1 MSKTLV
7 NAEKLYNS
15 FVNKQSEKDFFIGFA
30 DYFSYL
36 EKNPE
41 LLACFIPEIEKGNE
55 LGSVLK
61 NAETL
66 AITEFK
72 EIFEK
77 VKEDTKKNKLDTRP
91 YIMELYKD
99 IDDHFTKKVA
109 SSAPLL
115 NNVYNDLVDIVSVL
129 VKEKKLDDVRKY
141 AKLYEQW
148 DPVVLHKIVAP
159 KLQEWTEMESYKK
172 QQEQLSVWGLFFRVR
187 NLHNMFSQCEVEFK
201 RLAKKENATSEDR
214 LTWIM
219 LASSVNE
226 YMNLIHANGK
236 SIQNHYFIK
245 HKHIGD
251 IERFHN
257 FLTIN
262 YVEVEPEKLEDKT
275 NKDIVYFDEI
285 INKLCYNEKKI
296 GFSRGSNVSHTIRY
310 IFSRNEPYEE
320 CFYDE
325 IADTLDKSK
334 NTSDKNIYDSLLQ
347 FSERLTKEEI
357 GDLLIVNYHSV
368 LINPKYKVKNLHD
381 KTR

>member
-1 MSKTLV
+1 MSKSIE

-15 FVNKQSEKDFFIGFA
+15 FINKQSEKDFFIGFT

-36 EKNPE
+36 DKNPD
-41 LLACFIPEIEKGNE
+41 LIACFIPELQKAKE
-55 LGSVLK
+55 LNDTVI
-61 NAETL
+61 NAENL
-66 AITEFK
+66 AIVEFK
-72 EIFEK
+72 ETLEK
-77 VKEDTKKNKLDTRP
+77 VKKDTKKNDLDTRP

-115 NNVYNDLVDIVSVL
+115 SNVYNDLVDIVSVL
-129 VKEKKLDDVRKY
+129 VKENKLDDVRKY
-141 AKLYEQW
+141 SKLYEQYE
-148 DPVVLHKIVAP
+148 PVVLHKIIAP
-159 KLQEWTEMESYKK
+159 KLQEWTELDSYKK
-172 QQEQLSVWGLFFRVR
+172 QQEQLSVWGLFYKVR
-187 NLHNMFSQCEVEFK
+187 NLYNMFSQCEVEFK

-214 LTWIM
+214 LTWLM

-236 SIQNHYFIK
+236 SIENRYFIK
-245 HKHIGD
+245 QKHIGD

-262 YVEVEPEKLEDKT
+262 YTEPSTTILEQKPENDFVYFDDKT
-275 NKDIVYFDEI
+275 NKLIY
-285 INKLCYNEKKI
+285 KEKSI
-296 GFSRGSNVSHTIRY
+296 GFSRGSNISHTIKY
-310 IFSRNEPYEE
+310 IFCRNEPYEE

-347 FSERLTKEEI
+347 FSERLAKEEI
-357 GDLLIVNYHSV
+357 DDLLNVNYHSV
-368 LINPKYKVKNLHD
+368 LINPKYKVKKPHD